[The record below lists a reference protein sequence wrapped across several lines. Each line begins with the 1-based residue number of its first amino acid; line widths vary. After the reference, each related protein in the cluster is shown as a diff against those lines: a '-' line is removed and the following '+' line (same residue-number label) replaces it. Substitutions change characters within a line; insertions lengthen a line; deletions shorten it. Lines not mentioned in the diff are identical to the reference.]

1 MQYCSYRN
9 QRQCFTKFKRDFVI
23 KYITGGMD
31 FRPQC
36 NNESKKM
43 KSVSME
49 KNVWISKKNLVTYFV
64 IYTILMNFVGQ
75 LKKLFSKDITIFS

>member
-31 FRPQC
+31 FRPHC

-49 KNVWISKKNLVTYFV
+49 KNV
-64 IYTILMNFVGQ
+64 
-75 LKKLFSKDITIFS
+75 